1 MDSKYNLILQ
11 TIIGLFLEKHDIVI
25 TTKDID
31 DSVDVF
37 DKYGLDSMNVLEF
50 TIKISEIFGINYG
63 QSIKDIESLISCNQL
78 VERIYQITNKQQNLN
93 GE

>member
-50 TIKISEIFGINYG
+50 TIKNSEIFGIHYG